1 MVMDSEQK
9 FIEESRYEIDDWLI
23 FRNEKPDGRREFM
36 WRINY
41 PEDGIGEQSL
51 DVDHPGSWE
60 ELQENT
66 ILS

>member
-1 MVMDSEQK
+1 
-9 FIEESRYEIDDWLI
+9 
-23 FRNEKPDGRREFM
+23 M
-36 WRINY
+36 WRIND